1 MALRDACSGT
11 TSGRGTIELAVQ
23 VCQLACVLLLLPAL
37 TLAYI
42 AWATSGEAAAAE
54 GSGGAATGWG
64 RARRQSLAK
73 SCSDCLF
80 FDSGKDKKLILRRI
94 FEKGEMPAR
103 AVATGAAEASA
114 ARGAWAAWCAAHASE
129 LRAAGLVGLCLLV
142 PVLAAMAVFAAM
154 RIEVAAA
161 REDKD
166 KYSRRVASQSMRTR
180 EKKKNK

>member
-1 MALRDACSGT
+1 V
-11 TSGRGTIELAVQ
+11 I
-23 VCQLACVLLLLPAL
+23 
-37 TLAYI
+37 
-42 AWATSGEAAAAE
+42 
-54 GSGGAATGWG
+54 
-64 RARRQSLAK
+64 
-73 SCSDCLF
+73 DCLF

-103 AVATGAAEASA
+103 AMAAGAAEASA

-161 REDKD
+161 RKDKD